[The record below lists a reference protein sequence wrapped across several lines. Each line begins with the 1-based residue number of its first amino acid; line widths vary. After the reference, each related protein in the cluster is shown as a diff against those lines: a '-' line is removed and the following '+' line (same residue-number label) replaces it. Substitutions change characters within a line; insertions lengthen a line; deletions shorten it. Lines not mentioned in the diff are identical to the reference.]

1 MQSTFN
7 AALCAL
13 DFDTLNETQKIHL
26 SSLWSRTFAPH
37 DSAYA
42 WSVHDAIVDHSQRDG
57 VEVHELSRLLRF
69 LYATFPV
76 VISDTRETLDGVKY
90 THLTGLALTAGCDKY
105 IWCGVC
111 LTQFKPDGI
120 FETCIADENHFPS
133 LLALI
138 SK

>member
-1 MQSTFN
+1 MQPTFN
-7 AALCAL
+7 AALCDL
-13 DFDTLNETQKIHL
+13 DFNTLTKPQERHL
-26 SSLWSRTFAPH
+26 GALLSRTFEPH
-37 DSAYA
+37 DSMFA
-42 WSVHDAIVDHSQRDG
+42 WSAHDAIVDHSQRDG

-120 FETCIADENHFPS
+120 FETCIADESHFPS